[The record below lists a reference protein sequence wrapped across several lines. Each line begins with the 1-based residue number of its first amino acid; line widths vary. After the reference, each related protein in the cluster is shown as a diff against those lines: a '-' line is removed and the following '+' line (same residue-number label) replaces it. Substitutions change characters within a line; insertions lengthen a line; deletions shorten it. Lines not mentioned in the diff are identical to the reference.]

1 MGNIQDIRK
10 VKQENALK
18 ISLQIPHKPQ
28 IAEKRQNIRRS
39 NQGETATTAPTAAG
53 TVPAYQATH
62 FGGGLMVPR
71 GLVATAIN
79 NIILETQRKIQETY
93 SIS

>member
-1 MGNIQDIRK
+1 MGK
-10 VKQENALK
+10 VGALTQTQE
-18 ISLQIPHKPQ
+18 
-28 IAEKRQNIRRS
+28 NIRRS

-62 FGGGLMVPR
+62 FGGDLMVPR
-71 GLVATAIN
+71 GLVVTAIN